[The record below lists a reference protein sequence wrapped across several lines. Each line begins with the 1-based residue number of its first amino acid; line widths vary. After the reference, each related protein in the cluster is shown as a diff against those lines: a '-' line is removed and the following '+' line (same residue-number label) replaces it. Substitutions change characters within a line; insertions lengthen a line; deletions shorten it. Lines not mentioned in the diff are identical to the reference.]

1 MKIDRAGYPF
11 IATAALPAA
20 LFAAFRRPGLA
31 IPLAALGGLLAF
43 FFRDPDREIPRWPG
57 AVLAPADGRVLV
69 AGEATAGIAP
79 PGDWQQISIFL
90 SPLDVHVNRI
100 PISGRLTRVEYR
112 PGRFVPAYE
121 AEAATSNERNELW
134 IEHDGER
141 IVCRQIAGVLVRRV
155 VCRLQEGMEVQAGD
169 RFGVMK
175 FGSRI
180 DLFLPR
186 RAALLARVGDRVRAG
201 ETLVATLSRS

>member
-1 MKIDRAGYPF
+1 MRIDRAGLPF
-11 IATAALPAA
+11 ITAAVLPAA
-20 LFAAFRRPGLA
+20 LFTALGRPVLA
-31 IPLAALGGLLAF
+31 LPFAVLGGLFAF
-43 FFRDPDREIPRWPG
+43 FFRDPDREISQRPG

-69 AGEATAGIAP
+69 AGEAVRDIAP

-90 SPLDVHVNRI
+90 SPLDVHVNRA
-100 PISGRLTRVEYR
+100 PVSGRITRVEYR
-112 PGRFVPAYE
+112 PGRFVPAYA

-134 IEHDGER
+134 IEQDGER
-141 IVCRQIAGVLVRRV
+141 IVCRQVTGVLVRRV
-155 VCRLQEGMEVQAGD
+155 VCRLREGTDVEAGE
-169 RFGVMK
+169 RFGIMK

-201 ETLVATLSRS
+201 ETIVATLTRP